1 MDLGTDR
8 SSHVETTEAFWR
20 RRAMALTGVLAT
32 VGIVAWGCSGDGH
45 DKKRQIRTAAGLSTP
60 SPAGTVSIPSA
71 TPTVTVTA
79 KVTTRPSSRAKRS
92 GDACA
97 PDDVVVNLASKSDH
111 YEGKAQPQF
120 MLSVVNTGRRACTF
134 GVGPRE
140 LEMRITSGPDRVW
153 SSADCARGSGS
164 SVRLL
169 KRGIPYAATITWDRR
184 RSSHG
189 CDGVRSPARP
199 GTYVAVV
206 KADDLTPQRQV
217 FRLRR

>member
-8 SSHVETTEAFWR
+8 SSHAETTEAFWR
-20 RRAMALTGVLAT
+20 RRAMALTGVLVT
-32 VGIVAWGCSGDGH
+32 VGLVAWGCSGDGG
-45 DKKRQIRTAAGLSTP
+45 DKKRQIHNAAGLSTP
-60 SPAGTVSIPSA
+60 SPAGTVSLPSVS
-71 TPTVTVTA
+71 PTVTVTA
-79 KVTTRPSSRAKRS
+79 KVTVRPSTAQRA

-97 PDDVVVNLASKSDH
+97 PDDVVVNLASKADD
-111 YEGKAQPQF
+111 YEGRAQPQF
-120 MLSVVNTGRRACTF
+120 TLSVVNTGRRACTF

-140 LEMRITSGPDRVW
+140 LEVRITSGPDRVW
-153 SSADCARGSGS
+153 SSADCTGEDGS
-164 SVRLL
+164 SIRLL

-184 RSSHG
+184 RSREG